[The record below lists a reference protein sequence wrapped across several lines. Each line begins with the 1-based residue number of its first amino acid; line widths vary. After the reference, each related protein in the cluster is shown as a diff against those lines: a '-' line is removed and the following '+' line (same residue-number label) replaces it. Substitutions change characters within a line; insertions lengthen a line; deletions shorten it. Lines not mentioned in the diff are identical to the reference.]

1 MLCSGPILHSSSS
14 TSYSSFFPSSSTFSS
29 RVLIFFFLFFFF
41 SLPRTLITLW
51 RDLAQLAFT
60 LTTGCF
66 PLVSSLLSFMSKGA
80 RPLFAARFLKR
91 VLSQTLLYY
100 RSTFRYNFLVNCDL
114 RAPITHSY
122 IMVFCICRRG
132 KLWSAAN
139 SFRSFLYLH
148 LHLILFRRYRWSF
161 IFRFRSLGIR

>member
-1 MLCSGPILHSSSS
+1 MFRPNPPLIVLHFLFLVFS
-14 TSYSSFFPSSSTFSS
+14 SSSTFSS
-29 RVLIFFFLFFFF
+29 RELIFFFFFFFVFFFFF

-60 LTTGCF
+60 LTTACF

-114 RAPITHSY
+114 RGPITHSY
-122 IMVFCICRRG
+122 IMIFCIRRRG
-132 KLWSAAN
+132 KL
-139 SFRSFLYLH
+139 
-148 LHLILFRRYRWSF
+148 
-161 IFRFRSLGIR
+161 